1 MLAAWWL
8 AVVGLPVFTQSL
20 PESPGEPAALAIS
33 TGRVSL
39 RMPCFSLVC
48 ADAEWSPP
56 TRYTQLQR
64 PTVPGTLPRLR
75 PSRPSPLA
83 TRRYTQ
89 LYSPASRRE
98 WVTNEGNDWRID
110 TGYGF
115 EAIRTPDTNLRLEV
129 ATGYRLQ
136 PYVDYGTAA
145 VGPIAR
151 GGLELSQSFGERTR
165 LTQQVQVETGRAN
178 TFVRQT
184 IGVDVALDPKWSLR
198 SDVEVRHDSAAD
210 GGNGETDTEGSVK
223 VRYAF

>member
-1 MLAAWWL
+1 M
-8 AVVGLPVFTQSL
+8 
-20 PESPGEPAALAIS
+20 
-33 TGRVSL
+33 
-39 RMPCFSLVC
+39 
-48 ADAEWSPP
+48 
-56 TRYTQLQR
+56 
-64 PTVPGTLPRLR
+64 
-75 PSRPSPLA
+75 
-83 TRRYTQ
+83 
-89 LYSPASRRE
+89 
-98 WVTNEGNDWRID
+98 
-110 TGYGF
+110 
-115 EAIRTPDTNLRLEV
+115 

-151 GGLELSQSFGERTR
+151 GGLQLSQSFGERTR

-198 SDVEVRHDSAAD
+198 SDVEMRHDSAAD